1 MNIFANLSN
10 DHSCLDS
17 VIAKKINHVK
27 FYALPRKY
35 KWNLTVP
42 TEIFSCVN
50 FVQNFYSNFSVN
62 FIQNIEVNFT
72 DCHSIKSKTKQ
83 NKTEDQF
90 KKKKKKK

>member
-10 DHSCLDS
+10 DHSCLDN
-17 VIAKKINHVK
+17 VITKKINHVK

-42 TEIFSCVN
+42 TEIFSYVN
-50 FVQNFYSNFSVN
+50 FIQSFNSNFSVN

-72 DCHSIKSKTKQ
+72 DWHSIRSKPKQ
-83 NKTEDQF
+83 NKRPI
-90 KKKKKKK
+90 KKKKKEK